1 MRLVV
6 FLLKCLVGF
15 LASVGFLA
23 LLLVAGVAFLFTHF
37 ESHFEDWTG
46 QEELPS
52 RMVLML
58 DTADGLAEDASA
70 PSLPIS
76 GLGRTPSLTSLT
88 QSLERA
94 AEDSAVEG
102 LVVRLGYGN
111 LSAAEAQELRSL
123 VNDFQDSGKF
133 AIGFAESFGEAG
145 NGTLHYHLATAMDE
159 IWLQPSGDLDLIG
172 FQMETPFL
180 AEVLED
186 WDVEVRFDQRLEYK
200 GLADTLT
207 RESMS
212 PEVRSNLQQLLDSW
226 FSQVAASIAEGRGL
240 DEARA
245 REAIDQGP
253 YAAQEALEAGLVD
266 RLGYWDELMGR
277 FEGDSNGS
285 ESSAPPFVSIADYGS
300 RQEEAGEDAPVIA
313 LVHVNGQIMLGNSE
327 GGALSAAGAAADRI
341 SDAIAEA
348 ASDDDV
354 AAILLRID
362 SPGGSYVASDTIWRE
377 VVKARES
384 GVPVIASMSSVAASG
399 GYFIAAPATRILALP
414 GSITGSI
421 GVAGGKLVLTGL
433 WDRLG
438 VNWDGAKAGENAD
451 IWSTNEDFDE
461 TQWERF
467 QEGLD
472 RVYADFTEKVARGRG
487 LNQSQVEAAAGG
499 RIWSGQDARDMG
511 LVDELGGLRRAIEI
525 ARNEA
530 GLSADQEVRLAPF
543 PDPDEA
549 LLDWLRQTFAGRIES
564 PEVLAR
570 LEKLVM
576 LTERLAP
583 LLDNLGPLSADRHRD
598 LLQRDISE
606 QP

>member
-23 LLLVAGVAFLFTHF
+23 LLLVAGVAFLFTRF

-58 DTADGLAEDASA
+58 DTADGLAQDAPG
-70 PSLPIS
+70 PSLPVS
-76 GLGRTPSLTSLT
+76 GLDRTPSLTGLT
-88 QSLERA
+88 QSLQQA
-94 AEDSAVEG
+94 ADDPAVEG
-102 LVVRLGYGN
+102 LVVRLGYGS

-123 VNDFQDSGKF
+123 VSDFQNSGKF

-145 NGTLHYHLATAMDE
+145 NATLHYHLATAMDE

-186 WDVEVRFDQRLEYK
+186 WDIEVRFDQREEYK
-200 GLADTLT
+200 GLADALT
-207 RESMS
+207 RRSMS
-212 PEVRSNLQQLLDSW
+212 PEVHSNLQQLLDSW
-226 FSQVAASIAEGRGL
+226 FSQVAISIAEGREL
-240 DEARA
+240 DESHT
-245 REAIDQGP
+245 REIINQGP
-253 YAAQEALEAGLVD
+253 YTAQEALDAGLVD
-266 RLGYWDELMGR
+266 RLGYWDELTDH
-277 FEGDSNGS
+277 FESAGDGNETSV
-285 ESSAPPFVSIADYGS
+285 PPFVSIAEYGS
-300 RQEEAGEDAPVIA
+300 RQEEASEDAPAIA
-313 LVHVNGQIMLGNSE
+313 LVHVNGQIMMGNSE
-327 GGALSAAGAAADRI
+327 GGPLSVTGATADRI

-348 ASDDDV
+348 AADDTV
-354 AAILLRID
+354 TAILLRID

-438 VNWDGAKAGENAD
+438 VNWDGAQAGENAD

-461 TQWERF
+461 SQWERF

-472 RVYADFTEKVARGRG
+472 RVYADFTDKVARGRG

-499 RIWSGQDARDMG
+499 RIWSGQDAREMG

-530 GLSADQEVRLAPF
+530 GLSADEEVRLAPF

-549 LLDWLRQTFAGRIES
+549 LRDWLRQALAGQIES
-564 PEVLAR
+564 PQVLAR
-570 LEKLVM
+570 LEKLVI
-576 LTERLAP
+576 LTDRLAP
-583 LLDNLGPLSADRHRD
+583 LLDSLDRLSTNRHGD
-598 LLQRDISE
+598 LLQSGVPE
-606 QP
+606 QR